1 MFSLKDLSSI
11 FINDISK
18 FINQVTFRIDPS
30 AKVIDKLAILVSLW
44 KDITVAIL
52 INLTNAINDIKSTT
66 IEVKQFG

>member
-66 IEVKQFG
+66 IEVKQLG

>member
-1 MFSLKDLSSI
+1 MFSIKELSSI

-66 IEVKQFG
+66 IVVKQLG

>member
-30 AKVIDKLAILVSLW
+30 AKVIDKLAILVSLR

-66 IEVKQFG
+66 IEVKQLG